1 VIYTVPGPQKQFDR
15 SAVLEQ
21 AMNVFWAQGFEA
33 TSVDDLETAMGI
45 GRSSM
50 YGTFGGKRE
59 LFHEAL
65 AHYIDGGMAQLTGV
79 LTNGSDSPLERLYSF
94 FDMLGQRFSESNG
107 MGCLCGN
114 AAAEFGLTD
123 PRVAEM
129 IQSFMDRLETVLKG
143 TVDAA
148 VAKGELH
155 EKTNS
160 TKVAQFIVV
169 HMQGGL
175 LATKTA
181 GGAAYLDGIAAELK
195 LLIKSD
201 AWRV

>member
-1 VIYTVPGPQKQFDR
+1 VITTVPGPQKQFDR
-15 SAVLEQ
+15 SVVLEE
-21 AMNVFWAQGFEA
+21 AMNVFWTQGFEA

-65 AHYIDGGMAQLTGV
+65 KHYIDGGVAMITDV
-79 LTNGSDSPLERLYSF
+79 LTKGSDSPLKRLHAF
-94 FDMLGQRFSESNG
+94 FDMIEQRCAESAG

-114 AAAEFGLTD
+114 AAAEFGMAD
-123 PRVAEM
+123 PLVSKI
-129 IQSFMDRLETVLKG
+129 IQSFMQALENVLKD
-143 TVDAA
+143 TVVAA

-155 EKTNS
+155 KKTNS
-160 TKVAQFIVV
+160 TKVARFIVV
-169 HMQGGL
+169 HMQGGQL
-175 LATKTA
+175 MTKTS
-181 GGAAYLDGIAAELK
+181 GGSDYLDGIAAQLK
-195 LLIKSD
+195 VLVESD